1 MWPWVLRMSAAALAF
16 IGTAVLGALAR
27 GLQSETHRL
36 TVLLS
41 PGAALLTVA
50 LALILLVSAV
60 LIVASPPAR
69 PTQPR

>member
-1 MWPWVLRMSAAALAF
+1 MWPWILRMIAALLAF
-16 IGTAVLGALAR
+16 IGTAVLGTLFR

-41 PGAALLTVA
+41 PGATLIATI
-50 LALILLVSAV
+50 LALILFVSAV

-69 PTQPR
+69 PAQPR